1 MFEGIFRRARD
12 LGLRSVPHAGETTG
26 PQSIRDSIDV
36 LGAVRIGHGI
46 AAASDQTLM
55 DDLVARDIVLEV
67 CPTSNICTRAVAEME
82 DHPFNV
88 LRSAGVRV
96 TLNSDDPGMFDTD
109 LNREYLVANEVF
121 GLDAPAL
128 TELARES
135 VRASFASDDVRS
147 RILAEID
154 DYERAAEVRG

>member
-1 MFEGIFRRARD
+1 
-12 LGLRSVPHAGETTG
+12 
-26 PQSIRDSIDV
+26 
-36 LGAVRIGHGI
+36 
-46 AAASDQTLM
+46 M
-55 DDLVARDIVLEV
+55 DDLVLEV